1 MISNKDSGVGIELTP
16 RGILHSC
23 TVTLRLGEYRDVLLG
38 LKDEKNYGRRGS
50 DFFSDGSC
58 VSEYIT
64 SQSKLA
70 VVYPKGRKITEGLFF
85 NLKGCGVG
93 NIEDHNLTINSNL
106 FRIKDKLFDV
116 SDTPMDFRTET
127 PIGERI
133 RVGYEPLVGRHGY
146 DHEYKLWDDVT
157 EAMKDTS
164 SVITESGEGT
174 MIHEDKLIH
183 AATLLDRSRT
193 LEMSVYTNTQFIYLY
208 TGNNMSGKDIGK
220 GGCIIPNRG
229 GVVLRPATGD
239 DAPLPYDAVCVYKFT
254 PKEII

>member
-1 MISNKDSGVGIELTP
+1 MFHDNDPRVSIELTS

-50 DFFSDGSC
+50 DFYSDGSC
-58 VSEYIT
+58 VSGYT
-64 SQSKLA
+64 VSKNMLA
-70 VVYPKGRKITEGLFF
+70 VIYPKGSLITDRLFF

-116 SDTPMDFRTET
+116 SKTPMDFRTET

-133 RVGYEPLVGRHGY
+133 RVGYKPLTGRHGY
-146 DHEYKLWDDVT
+146 DHEFKLWDDVT

-164 SVITESGEGT
+164 SLITESGEGT
-174 MIHEDKLIH
+174 LIHEDKLIH

-193 LEMSVYTNTQFIYLY
+193 LEMSVYTNTQYIYLY